1 MRDKI
6 AWIPSITTVTTHLS
20 PGLGGGVG
28 PAGRPRAGIRSKR
41 RSMARGVVLALALT
55 SAVAHSTTLL
65 TVDLSTN
72 VRPVSHVASG
82 SLYGV
87 LETQPADVN
96 GLIAPLHPNVFNNPA
111 SDVQQPIGDAIVVAG
126 RLAPIGG
133 KVSIRLAD
141 WFPSWPY
148 KFTSMTDWFDKLGQT
163 VSRRKAANLTNIYA
177 YEIWNEPNGTW
188 TSTSIAFNDFWRQ
201 TFAQLRQLDPTVRI
215 AGPSISY
222 YNQSYL
228 QAFLSYCKTNGCL
241 PDIVGWHELSGGN
254 VTGNIQSYRSLE
266 KTLGIGPLP
275 ITINEY
281 SGAADLTVEGQPG
294 ASASLIAK
302 FERLGVESACIS
314 FWDVG
319 HPGRLGSLLATNT
332 DPNGGWWFYK
342 WYGDM
347 AGSMVSTTPVNAS
360 DSAALDGFANL
371 DTTGRSASVLFGG
384 NNDGAVQVVVKGF
397 GTASVFGSTVHVVVE
412 HTPFVNRTTVV
423 KATDVVSTADVS
435 VANDQIAVAVSGTNN
450 TDGYRVTLTPLG
462 GGAGGSSWGGGREW
476 RCWKRGRRWRWANPP
491 DQEARVVLQAA
502 TGRVASRARGWRGSG
517 GRPGT
522 GYGGSGET
530 GGAGDER
537 HRWTHRGRRLAV
549 GRWRRRRD
557 AGFWRRAAPRG
568 RSAGRGGG
576 GNGVGG
582 TSSTSSGDGSSGCSC
597 GVGAGVPPGDGA
609 ESRYCSRPSRRLVL
623 PARQAGSVANPT
635 APRRCADKNWRGS
648 VKGANVNLLC
658 VTWARLHG
666 TPPIKWAAVVPIL

>member
-1 MRDKI
+1 LRFREARHARWSTRVAFLVFGLAPGV
-6 AWIPSITTVTTHLS
+6 AWATTV
-20 PGLGGGVG
+20 
-28 PAGRPRAGIRSKR
+28 
-41 RSMARGVVLALALT
+41 
-55 SAVAHSTTLL
+55 L
-65 TVDLSTN
+65 TVDLSTT
-72 VRPVSHVASG
+72 VRPVTHAASG

-177 YEIWNEPNGTW
+177 YEIWNEPDGTW

-201 TFAQLRQLDPTVRI
+201 TFAQLRQLDPTIRI
-215 AGPSISY
+215 TGPSISY

-319 HPGRLGSLLATNT
+319 HPGRLGSLLATNS

-347 AGSMVSTTPVNAS
+347 AGNMVSTTPANAS

-371 DTTGRSASVLFGG
+371 DSTGRSASVLFGG
-384 NNDGAVQVVVKGF
+384 NNDGGAQVVVKGF
-397 GTASVFGSTVHVVVE
+397 GAASIFGSTVHVVVE
-412 HTPFVNRTTVV
+412 HTPNVNRTTVV
-423 KATDVVSTADVS
+423 KATNLVSTADVS
-435 VANDQIAVAVSGTNN
+435 VVND
-450 TDGYRVTLTPLG
+450 
-462 GGAGGSSWGGGREW
+462 
-476 RCWKRGRRWRWANPP
+476 
-491 DQEARVVLQAA
+491 
-502 TGRVASRARGWRGSG
+502 
-517 GRPGT
+517 
-522 GYGGSGET
+522 
-530 GGAGDER
+530 
-537 HRWTHRGRRLAV
+537 
-549 GRWRRRRD
+549 
-557 AGFWRRAAPRG
+557 
-568 RSAGRGGG
+568 
-576 GNGVGG
+576 
-582 TSSTSSGDGSSGCSC
+582 
-597 GVGAGVPPGDGA
+597 
-609 ESRYCSRPSRRLVL
+609 
-623 PARQAGSVANPT
+623 
-635 APRRCADKNWRGS
+635 
-648 VKGANVNLLC
+648 
-658 VTWARLHG
+658 
-666 TPPIKWAAVVPIL
+666 

>member
-1 MRDKI
+1 MTAPWPGRLDHDSWTKATAPRRVGRAPWP
-6 AWIPSITTVTTHLS
+6 AWL
-20 PGLGGGVG
+20 
-28 PAGRPRAGIRSKR
+28 A
-41 RSMARGVVLALALT
+41 VLALGL
-55 SAVAHSTTLL
+55 SPAVARATTVLN
-65 TVDLSTN
+65 VDLSTT
-72 VRPVSHVASG
+72 VRPVTHAASG
-82 SLYGV
+82 SLYGA

-111 SDVQQPIGDAIVVAG
+111 ADIQQPIGDAIVVAG
-126 RLAPIGG
+126 RVASIGG
-133 KVSIRLAD
+133 KVSVRLAD
-141 WFPSWPY
+141 WFPGWPY

-163 VSRRKAANLTNIYA
+163 VSRRKSANLTNIYA

-201 TFAQLRQLDPTVRI
+201 TYVQLRQLDPTI
-215 AGPSISY
+215 KITGPSISY

-228 QAFLSYCKTNGCL
+228 QSFLSYCKTNSCL

-254 VTGNIQSYRSLE
+254 VTANIQNYRSLE

-347 AGSMVSTTPVNAS
+347 AGNMVSTTPPNPA

-384 NNDGAVQVVVKGF
+384 NNDGSVQVVIKGLSA
-397 GTASVFGSTVHVVVE
+397 GSIFGSTVHVVVE

-423 KATDVVSTADVS
+423 KATNVVSTADVA
-435 VANDQIAVAVSGTNN
+435 VANNQLTVSVSGTNN
-450 TDGYRVTLTPLG
+450 SDGYRVTLTPVGGGTGGSGAAGGKGGGGSGGAAG
-462 GGAGGSSWGGGREW
+462 GGAGGSKG
-476 RCWKRGRRWRWANPP
+476 
-491 DQEARVVLQAA
+491 
-502 TGRVASRARGWRGSG
+502 GSG
-517 GRPGT
+517 GSGQS
-522 GYGGSGET
+522 GAGGASGGSA
-530 GGAGDER
+530 GGMAG
-537 HRWTHRGRRLAV
+537 AN
-549 GRWRRRRD
+549 
-557 AGFWRRAAPRG
+557 
-568 RSAGRGGG
+568 GRGGAAGSGMVATG
-576 GNGVGG
+576 GRDGTGG
-582 TSSTSSGDGSSGCSC
+582 TSSGSGGNLATGGASGGMEGGTGGGGGASTPPMQTGDGAAGCSC
-597 GVGAGVPPGDGA
+597 DASDSSPSGRWLNTGAVVLLLIGLLWSRAPSTRRRPG
-609 ESRYCSRPSRRLVL
+609 C
-623 PARQAGSVANPT
+623 
-635 APRRCADKNWRGS
+635 APRSSR
-648 VKGANVNLLC
+648 
-658 VTWARLHG
+658 
-666 TPPIKWAAVVPIL
+666 

>member
-1 MRDKI
+1 MKKVGPGKNEQEDQKDALRFWETRQTRWSTRVAFLVFGLAPGV
-6 AWIPSITTVTTHLS
+6 AWATTV
-20 PGLGGGVG
+20 
-28 PAGRPRAGIRSKR
+28 
-41 RSMARGVVLALALT
+41 
-55 SAVAHSTTLL
+55 L
-65 TVDLSTN
+65 TVDLSTT
-72 VRPVSHVASG
+72 VRPVTHAASG

-96 GLIAPLHPNVFNNPA
+96 GLVAPLHPNVFNNPA
-111 SDVQQPIGDAIVVAG
+111 ADVQQPIGDAIDVAG

-141 WFPSWPY
+141 WFPGWPY
-148 KFTSMTDWFDKLGQT
+148 QFTSMTDWFDKLGQT

-201 TFAQLRQLDPTVRI
+201 TFAQLRQLDPTIRI

-281 SGAADLTVEGQPG
+281 SGAADINVEGQPG

-319 HPGRLGSLLATNT
+319 HPGRLGSLLATNS

-347 AGSMVSTTPVNAS
+347 AGDMVSTTPANAS

-384 NNDGAVQVVVKGF
+384 NNDGAAQVVVKGF
-397 GTASVFGSTVHVVVE
+397 SAASIFGSTVHVVVE
-412 HTPFVNRTTVV
+412 NTPFVNRTTVV
-423 KATDVVSTADVS
+423 KATNVVSTADVS
-435 VANDQIAVAVSGTNN
+435 VVNDQITVAVSGTNN

-462 GGAGGSSWGGGREW
+462 GGAGSG
-476 RCWKRGRRWRWANPP
+476 
-491 DQEARVVLQAA
+491 
-502 TGRVASRARGWRGSG
+502 GSG
-517 GRPGT
+517 GA
-522 GYGGSGET
+522 
-530 GGAGDER
+530 GGAGGGSAAGGMPGGGAGG
-537 HRWTHRGRRLAV
+537 RGTGLGGNGGDGGSSPAAGTSGGGGVV
-549 GRWRRRRD
+549 GGA
-557 AGFWRRAAPRG
+557 AGTGA
-568 RSAGRGGG
+568 SGRGGG
-576 GNGVGG
+576 AGTSGMIATGGRGGTGGTSTGVGAGGGTTGAGGGVAIGGASGGSPGEGGSGAGSGG
-582 TSSTSSGDGSSGCSC
+582 TSSTPNQAGDRSSGCSC
-597 GVGAGVPPGDGA
+597 RLSDASPVGRWLDVAAFVFVVMGVRAVRA
-609 ESRYCSRPSRRLVL
+609 PSRKK
-623 PARQAGSVANPT
+623 
-635 APRRCADKNWRGS
+635 RRYQKR
-648 VKGANVNLLC
+648 
-658 VTWARLHG
+658 R
-666 TPPIKWAAVVPIL
+666 